1 MVNIVTCE
9 RCQGE
14 GKIVANPCP
23 VCSGEGR
30 VNGHK
35 NIEINI
41 PAGVAAGN
49 YIPLRGEGHV
59 GRRNGPE
66 GDLIVYIEE
75 ESHPIFERNDNDII
89 MVLPISFPQAALGT
103 SLEIPTLAGKAR
115 INVPPG
121 TQAGKILRLR
131 NKGIP
136 NVHGA
141 GIGDQLVQIQV
152 YIPTNLNNDDKR
164 KIKELEELES
174 LKPARDGNKNI
185 FEKFKE
191 ALNL

>member
-1 MVNIVTCE
+1 M
-9 RCQGE
+9 
-14 GKIVANPCP
+14 
-23 VCSGEGR
+23 
-30 VNGHK
+30 
-35 NIEINI
+35 
-41 PAGVAAGN
+41 
-49 YIPLRGEGHV
+49 

-89 MVLPISFPQAALGT
+89 MVLPISFPQASLGV
-103 SLEIPTLAGKAR
+103 SLEIPTITGKAR
-115 INVPPG
+115 INIPPG

-152 YIPTNLNNDDKR
+152 YIPTNLNNDEKR
-164 KIKELEELES
+164 KIKELEDLES
-174 LKPARDGNKNI
+174 LKPPTDGNKNI